1 MATSRCAEPRRVYDL
16 TVADAHC
23 FFANGILVSN
33 CHDALQYLMVELFGP
48 QLTATVHTDDDFY
61 DRPDYAAEA
70 TRSPYTGY

>member
-1 MATSRCAEPRRVYDL
+1 MD
-16 TVADAHC
+16 DAHC

-33 CHDALQYLMVELFGP
+33 CHDALQYGMVDTFGP
-48 QLTATVHTDDDFY
+48 QLTATAPEYDDF